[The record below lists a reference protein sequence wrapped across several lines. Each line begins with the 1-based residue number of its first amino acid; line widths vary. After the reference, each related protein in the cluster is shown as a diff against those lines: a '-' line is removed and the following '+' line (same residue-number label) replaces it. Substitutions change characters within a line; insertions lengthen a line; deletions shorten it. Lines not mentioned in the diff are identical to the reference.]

1 MNSRKRLI
9 SLASSLLTAAVFSAP
24 SHATLFTFDDEGSF
38 STAISGLTA
47 TTVNFDSLTAGDG
60 ISSGDTVGGITFTYS
75 LPYGLAVADDFDTT
89 STANYLG
96 IDAYDG
102 QFEGGDE
109 FSMGFGS
116 PMSAIGLYITSASLI
131 FDGDITLTTNS
142 GLSVDLLA
150 TVDAYL
156 SDGEAYFI
164 GLYTDDVAD
173 AFTSVSFSSFEE
185 QFFYNV
191 DDITYASASS
201 VSVSEPA
208 SIFLLSAGLLGLR
221 LRKKK

>member
-9 SLASSLLTAAVFSAP
+9 SLASSMLATAVFSAP
-24 SHATLFTFDDEGSF
+24 SHAALFTFDDEVSF
-38 STAISGLTA
+38 STAISGLAA
-47 TTVNFDSLTAGDG
+47 TTVNFDSQTAGDG
-60 ISSGDTVGGITFTYS
+60 ISSGDTLEGITFNYN
-75 LPYGLAVADDFDTT
+75 LPYDLAVSNNFDTT
-89 STANYLG
+89 SNTNYLG
-96 IDAYDG
+96 IDDFDG
-102 QFEGGDE
+102 QFEGGDG

-150 TVDAYL
+150 TVDAVL

-164 GLYTDDVAD
+164 GLYTDDVSD

-201 VSVSEPA
+201 VPVSEPA

-221 LRKKK
+221 LRKRN